1 MNASILR
8 RFFLS
13 HFKSTSISDLIK
25 FALSITKYPLKLMY
39 QIFIGSLILSTIHA
53 LIPNHWLPLI
63 AVGKTE
69 KWTQNQTLWATIITG
84 FAHTLS
90 TIIIGIIVGLI
101 GYKLSASYSVIS
113 ETIAPAILIGLG
125 MVYVFIDIRSHNNHN
140 HEMKLFV
147 TDPDQNRSRWIAL
160 LSSLSIAM
168 FLTPCIEI
176 EAYYFQAGTIGWTG
190 IFIVSVVYLITTL
203 MVMLFLVYWGMKGAD
218 TFKSDFLE
226 HHEKGITGIVLVALG
241 LMAFFVKF

>member
-1 MNASILR
+1 
-8 RFFLS
+8 
-13 HFKSTSISDLIK
+13 
-25 FALSITKYPLKLMY
+25 MY

-63 AVGKTE
+63 AVSRTE
-69 KWTQNQTLWATIITG
+69 KWTQNQTLWATLITG

-101 GYKLSASYSVIS
+101 GYKLSSSYSTIS

-125 MVYVFIDIRSHNNHN
+125 IVYVFLDFRHLNHHA
-140 HEMKLFV
+140 HEVNPFV
-147 TDPDQNRSRWIAL
+147 TELNQNKSRWIAIL
-160 LSSLSIAM
+160 ISLSIAM

-176 EAYYFQAGTIGWTG
+176 EAYYFQAGTIGWSG
-190 IFIVSVVYLITTL
+190 IFIVSAVYLLTTL
-203 MVMLFLVYWGMKGAD
+203 VIMLVLVYLGLKGAN

-226 HHEKGITGIVLVALG
+226 HHEKGITGMVLVALG
-241 LMAFFVKF
+241 LLALFVKF